1 MSLWTMATLKKKLL
15 PTAFSAFVAT
25 GIVCVP
31 QGAVAQDID
40 GQRQSELTRLVR
52 QDCGS
57 CHGMTLKGGLGKSLL
72 SEDLVDFTSNEISE
86 IILDGV
92 TGTPMPGWKGLL
104 TVQEA
109 NWIADQLKAGSIK
122 KGNVK

>member
-1 MSLWTMATLKKKLL
+1 MATLKKKLL

-25 GIVCVP
+25 GMVCAP

-40 GQRQSELTRLVR
+40 GLRQSELTRLVR

-72 SEDLVDFTSNEISE
+72 SEDLVDFTSDEISE

-122 KGNVK
+122 KGNMK